1 MDIFT
6 ASVTAVIL
14 LMKVDKQDVSF
25 LCFIVYFD
33 FDSLR
38 KTFVN
43 FFLRRST
50 FYVYYDI
57 ILLVYPNIG

>member
-1 MDIFT
+1 MYQGIMDIFT
-6 ASVTAVIL
+6 ALVTAVIL

-43 FFLRRST
+43 FPQAL
-50 FYVYYDI
+50 Y
-57 ILLVYPNIG
+57 ILCVL

>member
-1 MDIFT
+1 MYQGIMDIFT
-6 ASVTAVIL
+6 ALVTAVIL

-25 LCFIVYFD
+25 LRFIVYFD

-43 FFLRRST
+43 FSSGALHFMC
-50 FYVYYDI
+50 I
-57 ILLVYPNIG
+57 MI

>member
-6 ASVTAVIL
+6 ALVTAVIL

-38 KTFVN
+38 KTFAN
-43 FFLRRST
+43 FPQAL
-50 FYVYYDI
+50 Y
-57 ILLVYPNIG
+57 ILCVL

>member
-6 ASVTAVIL
+6 ALVTAVIL
-14 LMKVDKQDVSF
+14 LMKVDKQDVSP
-25 LCFIVYFD
+25 LRFIVYFD

-43 FFLRRST
+43 FPQAL
-50 FYVYYDI
+50 Y
-57 ILLVYPNIG
+57 ILCVL

>member
-6 ASVTAVIL
+6 ALVTAVIL

-43 FFLRRST
+43 FPQCRIT
-50 FYVYYDI
+50 IHVGQVNKKDE
-57 ILLVYPNIG
+57 G